1 MFVLFFYSIICDTC
15 TFKDKPELTK
25 LDVTKAMNKNKNI
38 TDVIIENITKIGDNA
53 FLQYYN

>member
-1 MFVLFFYSIICDTC
+1 MFVLLFYSIICDQY
-15 TFKDKPELTK
+15 TFKDKTELTEP
-25 LDVTKAMNKNKNI
+25 DVAKAMNKNKNI